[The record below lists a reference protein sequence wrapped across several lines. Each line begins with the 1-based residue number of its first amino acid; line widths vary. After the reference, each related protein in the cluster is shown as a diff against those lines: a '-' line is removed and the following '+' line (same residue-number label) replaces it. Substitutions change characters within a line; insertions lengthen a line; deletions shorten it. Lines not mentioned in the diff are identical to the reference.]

1 MNINSEH
8 QQGCLNPREHH
19 EPTLRNAFIS
29 LTKFIDIL
37 INEKVVNER
46 NELSLVFSNWRMN
59 NNFTNRWTIEYPH
72 YYIRR
77 DADMICIDKEVKKV
91 LPTVKFIDFSV
102 SESLNPASLNK
113 GKVNRI
119 KVHTKRQPFRGS
131 NRYYY
136 KAEIVH

>member
-1 MNINSEH
+1 MTYQE
-8 QQGCLNPREHH
+8 GK
-19 EPTLRNAFIS
+19 LRNAYIS
-29 LTKFIDIL
+29 LTKFIDTL
-37 INEKVVNER
+37 IDKEVVTENDEVH
-46 NELSLVFSNWRMN
+46 LVFNNWRTN
-59 NNFTNRWTIEYPH
+59 KNFSNRWTIEYPH

-91 LPTVKFIDFSV
+91 LPTVKFINFSV
-102 SESLNPASLNK
+102 SESLNPASLTK

>member
-1 MNINSEH
+1 MIYFLFINKYMTYQEA
-8 QQGCLNPREHH
+8 
-19 EPTLRNAFIS
+19 TIRNAYIS
-29 LTKFIDIL
+29 LTKFIDTL
-37 INEKVVNER
+37 IDKEVVTENDEVD
-46 NELSLVFSNWRMN
+46 LVFNNWRTN
-59 NNFTNRWTIEYPH
+59 KNFSNRWTIEHPH

-136 KAEIVH
+136 LAEIVH